1 MKRPIITL
9 IILFVTGLSFA
20 QTPQVTN
27 TENERIVTHVAGNE
41 YSVLVMNADGN
52 LVQEG
57 QYYKVGERFKPHGI
71 WKLYDNNTLDL
82 VTRAMYDKGVQLW
95 VETYID
101 GKLLKVDQQDI
112 EVNRLK
118 TRVAALEKKIES
130 LDN

>member
-130 LDN
+130 LNN